1 MTCIAWDGR
10 VLAADRQA
18 TLEGIKREV
27 CKLQDLQAVG
37 TTDNEFPAGRIFV
50 TATGD
55 RECGLDLARWV
66 VGGEDPARWPAYQK
80 NDSFNTLIVVRL
92 DRKFQPTLYMYE
104 AQPYRQTLA
113 IDQPFAWGND
123 GRLALAAIA
132 GGATAAH
139 AVYIASQISIYSG
152 LGVDTLAV
160 SAL

>member
-104 AQPYRQTLA
+104 AQPYRQLLS
-113 IDQPFAWGND
+113 IDAPFAWGID
-123 GRLALAAIA
+123 GRLALAAMAA
-132 GGATAAH
+132 GASAGD
-139 AVYIASQISIYSG
+139 AVRVACDLSIYSG